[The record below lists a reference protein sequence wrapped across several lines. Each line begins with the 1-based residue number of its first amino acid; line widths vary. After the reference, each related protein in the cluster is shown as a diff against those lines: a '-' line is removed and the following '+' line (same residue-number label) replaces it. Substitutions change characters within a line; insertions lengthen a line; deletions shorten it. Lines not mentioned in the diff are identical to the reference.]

1 MASEDT
7 IIGDIIDDEL
17 SSCDHKKRSSDLSL
31 SLLSSDIPHKR
42 HICLNGFFIAS
53 DDKLF
58 EVVAEKKSNYSL
70 KSADLA
76 LLECTSLELNHG
88 GRFNWFQ
95 KSHTSLQIYSTLSCK
110 NASISSSFLLGKP
123 MLFESNKGKCFIID
137 YTGRSHNIYQFSDL
151 KPSSE
156 LLSWNNQLI
165 RACMSAPQIPSD
177 FSGDLILLGVLP
189 HDGVVLL
196 GSLQGTST
204 QKIPILSSGC
214 AYVFYADQSSKGRGL
229 SLYLEAGRRLQDYKR
244 YHYLSLNN
252 TGSLSS
258 CFYFN
263 KSSLNNDVA
272 LPLTLQ
278 KDSFRFTPER
288 NNMLFCLQLLKEMNG
303 TVLASSPIAKKRKR
317 GNSIENPLTTPQIS
331 TRWKLF
337 LTPAEQIFLMM
348 NKRGV
353 ASE

>member
-7 IIGDIIDDEL
+7 NFGDFIANEL
-17 SSCDHKKRSSDLSL
+17 SSSDHKKRSSNLSS
-31 SLLSSDIPHKR
+31 SLLSTDLPNKR
-42 HICLNGFFIAS
+42 HICLNGFLVAS
-53 DDKLF
+53 ADKLF
-58 EVVAEKKSNYSL
+58 EVVAEKKSKYSL
-70 KSADLA
+70 KSADHA
-76 LLECTSLELNHG
+76 LLECTSLELIHG
-88 GRFNWFQ
+88 SRLSWFQ
-95 KSHTSLQIYSTLSCK
+95 KSHTSLQINSTLSFK
-110 NASISSSFLLGKP
+110 NASYSSSFLLGKP
-123 MLFESNKGKCFIID
+123 MLFESNKEKCFIID

-156 LLSWNNQLI
+156 LLSWNDQLI

-196 GSLQGTST
+196 GSLQGTSS
-204 QKIPILSSGC
+204 QKIQTLSSGC
-214 AYVFYADQSSKGRGL
+214 ANVFYADQSSKGRGL

-252 TGSLSS
+252 TGSLHS
-258 CFYFN
+258 CFYYN
-263 KSSLNNDVA
+263 RNSPNNDVA

-278 KDSFRFTPER
+278 KDSFCFTPER

-303 TVLASSPIAKKRKR
+303 TVLASSPFAKKRKR
-317 GNSIENPLTTPQIS
+317 GNSIENPLTTPQVS

-337 LTPAEQIFLMM
+337 LTPAEQIYLIM